1 MSSEAWG
8 ILLVMV
14 FLALIA
20 AIIIVVI
27 WQVFANQ
34 RAKATL
40 ARDEAYRKLAEQV
53 NEGQQQT
60 REDLKEL
67 KERVANIE
75 RVLKEVE

>member
-1 MSSEAWG
+1 MNSEAWG